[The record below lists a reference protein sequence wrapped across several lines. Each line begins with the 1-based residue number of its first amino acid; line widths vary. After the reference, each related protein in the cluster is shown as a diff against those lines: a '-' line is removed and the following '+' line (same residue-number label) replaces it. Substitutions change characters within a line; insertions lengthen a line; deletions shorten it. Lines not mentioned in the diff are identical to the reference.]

1 MSENTGPETINQLS
15 RWRLGSVG
23 HPIHGAQVKLDNPV
37 DGEGEVRRVIDNSS
51 DESNTFGAENL
62 STIMGS
68 LLGKCSLHLSNAG
81 DKVSAFQMYLHV
93 VDGIT

>member
-1 MSENTGPETINQLS
+1 MSINMPVLELYGMSENTGPETINQLS

-62 STIMGS
+62 CA
-68 LLGKCSLHLSNAG
+68 LLWAAC
-81 DKVSAFQMYLHV
+81 
-93 VDGIT
+93 I